1 MIDML
6 MNKKGQEE
14 EGMRFNLKRLSVL
27 IVFVV
32 LIAIGIII
40 LIPKLSAEAASKTTS
55 GFGKYVYDI
64 LVGGKGLEKK
74 FISPVRKELRSI
86 LQLP

>member
-6 MNKKGQEE
+6 MNKKGQED
-14 EGMRFNLKRLSVL
+14 EGMHFNLKRLSVL

-40 LIPKLSAEAASKTTS
+40 LIPKLSAEATSTTTS
-55 GFGKYVYDI
+55 NFGKYVYDI
-64 LVGGKGLEKK
+64 LVGGKG
-74 FISPVRKELRSI
+74 
-86 LQLP
+86 